1 MTLLHNSCNIT
12 NTCRINRFMFFIAKI
27 LIIKFILTI
36 NDDNHNH
43 SYYCQA
49 FSTTIN
55 TKYRNI
61 NEMRSS
67 SLELTRRHQRH
78 QQQIKNKTI
87 LFNSKKE
94 SDNDKTNMM
103 EKTTPYLTV
112 MVPLLMVYISNQWS
126 RSSIYYLVNFS
137 PGATAATAINVDLNF
152 SETEYGLLA
161 SIGFTVLYAT
171 ASLFAGSISDS
182 YNRKTITYLSCTSWT
197 IATAFTAIATS
208 YNDVL
213 LARIFMGLSCAFTT
227 PAAYTIIRDV
237 FPKDQAAFASSIFFQ
252 CYLCCWFFI

>member
-1 MTLLHNSCNIT
+1 MTPLHNSCNIT
-12 NTCRINRFMFFIAKI
+12 NTWRINRVMFFISKI

-36 NDDNHNH
+36 NNDNQNH

-49 FSTTIN
+49 FSTTVN

-78 QQQIKNKTI
+78 QQQHQQQQNQGLIKNKTI

-112 MVPLLMVYISNQWS
+112 MVPLLMVYISNQ
-126 RSSIYYLVNFS
+126 
-137 PGATAATAINVDLNF
+137 
-152 SETEYGLLA
+152 
-161 SIGFTVLYAT
+161 
-171 ASLFAGSISDS
+171 
-182 YNRKTITYLSCTSWT
+182 
-197 IATAFTAIATS
+197 
-208 YNDVL
+208 
-213 LARIFMGLSCAFTT
+213 
-227 PAAYTIIRDV
+227 
-237 FPKDQAAFASSIFFQ
+237 
-252 CYLCCWFFI
+252 

>member
-1 MTLLHNSCNIT
+1 
-12 NTCRINRFMFFIAKI
+12 MFFISKI

-36 NDDNHNH
+36 NNDNQNH

-49 FSTTIN
+49 FSTTVN

-78 QQQIKNKTI
+78 QQQHQQQQNQGLIKNKTI

-112 MVPLLMVYISNQWS
+112 MVPLLMVYISNQ
-126 RSSIYYLVNFS
+126 
-137 PGATAATAINVDLNF
+137 
-152 SETEYGLLA
+152 
-161 SIGFTVLYAT
+161 
-171 ASLFAGSISDS
+171 
-182 YNRKTITYLSCTSWT
+182 
-197 IATAFTAIATS
+197 
-208 YNDVL
+208 
-213 LARIFMGLSCAFTT
+213 
-227 PAAYTIIRDV
+227 
-237 FPKDQAAFASSIFFQ
+237 
-252 CYLCCWFFI
+252 